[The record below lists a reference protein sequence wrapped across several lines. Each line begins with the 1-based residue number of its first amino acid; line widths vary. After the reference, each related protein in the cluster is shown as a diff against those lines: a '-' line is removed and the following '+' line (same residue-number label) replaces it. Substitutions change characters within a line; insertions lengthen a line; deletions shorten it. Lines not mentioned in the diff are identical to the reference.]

1 MYISTFDLQFLYLD
15 AAWIMNRFSKIE
27 LPILFNANPLS
38 FVLILIPSLPI
49 FPLLTPAHLK
59 PNLSLISVLGQAFT
73 SSLHCLLPEVLPGGS
88 LMLFPH
94 HRQGFFP

>member
-1 MYISTFDLQFLYLD
+1 MYTSTFNLQSLYLD

-38 FVLILIPSLPI
+38 FVLILIPSLSI
-49 FPLLTPAHLK
+49 FLLLTPAHLK
-59 PNLSLISVLGQAFT
+59 PNLSLISVLGQALT